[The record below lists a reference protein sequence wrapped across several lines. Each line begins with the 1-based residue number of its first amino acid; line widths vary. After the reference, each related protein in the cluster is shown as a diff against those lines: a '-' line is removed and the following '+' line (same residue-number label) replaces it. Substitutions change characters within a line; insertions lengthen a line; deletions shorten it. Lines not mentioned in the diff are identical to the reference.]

1 MLYQRAAIVARLQA
15 EVDAKRAIFCARCAS
30 GSAARYAEEGGTD
43 LIVTYALARWHQAG
57 YTAGVGIAPFADGNA
72 LAFEVGTR
80 EILPIVKDTPV
91 LLGLACTDP
100 TRRVDV
106 FLQQIDRA
114 GFSGINNWASVSM
127 VDGNFRT
134 VLENGGMGFG
144 REVEFMRQAH
154 EQGFFTLAYLF
165 TPDEARAMAE
175 AGVDGIVAHIGVGGA
190 MPSLDETPRIVTD
203 IAAAA
208 HAVNPQIFVL
218 THGGHVR
225 TAADA
230 QWVADRSPSVG
241 YLGAPDSPREL
252 GELIKQRTR
261 QYKHA
266 LK

>member
-1 MLYQRAAIVARLQA
+1 MPAALRVAR
-15 EVDAKRAIFCARCAS
+15 RAT
-30 GSAARYAEEGGTD
+30 AEEGGTD

-80 EILPIVKDTPV
+80 EILPIVKHTPV

-100 TRRVDV
+100 TRRVDT
-106 FLQQIDRA
+106 FLQQIGQA

-127 VDGNFRT
+127 VDGNYRT

-144 REVEFMRQAH
+144 LEVEFMRQAH

-165 TPDEARAMAE
+165 TRDEARAMAE
-175 AGVDGIVAHIGVGGA
+175 AGVDGIVVHLGVGGE
-190 MPSLDETPRIVTD
+190 MPTLEETPQIVTD
-203 IAAAA
+203 VAAAA
-208 HAVNPQIFVL
+208 HAVNPQILVL

-252 GELIKQRTR
+252 GELIKRRTQ
-261 QYKHA
+261 QYKHP